1 MLVITCSPKII
12 IMPIPDFQTVMRSLL
27 ESHGDGKEHVN
38 RDLIN
43 SLADQFNLSEEELRE
58 MYQAAVLDFRQ

>member
-1 MLVITCSPKII
+1 
-12 IMPIPDFQTVMRSLL
+12 MPIPDFQTVKRPLL

-43 SLADQFNLSEEELRE
+43 SLADQFNLSEGKLRE
-58 MYQAAVLDFRQ
+58 MY